1 MILSIR
7 KIKDVLARSR
17 KVTFYSRTIGA
28 VGGVSRSMKN
38 ELTRAGLT
46 GRRTVSSIAGRSESK
61 SAFDYIGAAVTVTTI
76 DCCEV
81 TVVD

>member
-1 MILSIR
+1 
-7 KIKDVLARSR
+7 
-17 KVTFYSRTIGA
+17 
-28 VGGVSRSMKN
+28 MKN